1 MAFGFGFN
9 KQKVLSAAEKF
20 VQQGKLQNAI
30 AEYEKI
36 LKADAKDLTVA
47 NTVGDLYARLGESDK
62 AIECF
67 KSVGDA
73 YATQGFT
80 VKAIA
85 MYKKITKIR
94 TSLEGTIKLAELYTQ
109 QGLFNDARAQYLQVA
124 EEFLRSGELEQAVRI
139 FQKILEMDPENV
151 AMRVRLAEVYIRLG
165 KKNEA
170 WDIFSAAAESL
181 RSRGQLAGA
190 EEILQRMTSLDPGNG
205 NALLLR
211 GRNAIESG
219 EADAAIKYLE
229 KVTDLDTHPD
239 GLRDLLKAYLQV
251 GRTPDAAVVA
261 VKLLNVHNDAD
272 GLSAVADAMM
282 QGAQYSEALAFYS
295 EHCERMLAADS
306 AKVLQ
311 NLHSII
317 GHVRDNPQHLHML
330 LDLFQRAGEE
340 THVNEVHE
348 LLAHACVQSGELQQ
362 ARDLYQKLAA
372 AEPGNAL
379 HMQNY
384 EQVVSMMGDRTSSR
398 LITAEEGAVI
408 IDELDATASVID
420 QHYPDAIAVAIRS
433 ALTDADLFV
442 SYNMPGKAVVP
453 LLAVL
458 PQAPQDV
465 RLNQRLAALH
475 TRAERFGEA
484 AVCCRVLEAQ
494 YSAADY
500 PEEALRYGE
509 LALKYE
515 ERAAAGSK
523 SIAAPAISEPAPAVA
538 PWPTSPEVS
547 PTDPA
552 PVAAASEFE
561 ISAPEV
567 ASVDEFAVQ
576 STAPV
581 SPDEQVDLSDEWESD
596 LTVEAASDSE
606 AAPEAEQ
613 PVAKAPFEPVADAP
627 QNTATLAETIEEIR
641 FYLGHFMVDQ
651 ARSTFAKLEKLT
663 QSAAL
668 LANIRAEITA
678 ADAEAAKHQ
687 ATEEPEAEVEEVDTL
702 VETVP
707 TQPTHQA
714 EEVGVPEPAAG
725 LTAPGP
731 SDHDN
736 LQDVVSDLEA
746 SLPDGFLPETVAEE
760 VPTPAQL
767 HAETEPKAGLAEE
780 PSSAG
785 VLGEFVSDLE
795 ESLGDGFLAEAPAV
809 EYAEPAA
816 AKTPTPAVSTQVH
829 EFAAKPAVT
838 HAAAAA
844 ASVGGSLPVAPPIAV
859 TAAPAPSTIPPA
871 VPTAS
876 AAAPA
881 IQPAPVPSMPHI
893 PEPASAPAKFSA
905 AGVDL
910 AEMFGELKQDLEE
923 ETASTDD
930 DPETHYNLG
939 VAFREMG
946 LLDEAIGELQK
957 VCQAVDHGHSF
968 PNVMQTY
975 TWLAQCFLDKGVPE
989 AAIRWYEKALK
1000 LESLDQETRTALHYE
1015 LASSYEAAGD
1025 KTFALK
1031 YFMEVYGTN
1040 IDYRD
1045 VAERIKALK
1054 S

>member
-229 KVTDLDTHPD
+229 KVTDLDSHPD
-239 GLRDLLKAYLQV
+239 GLRDLLKAYLQL

-282 QGAQYSEALAFYS
+282 QSAQYAEALAFYS

-408 IDELDATASVID
+408 IDELEATASIID
-420 QHYPDAIAVAIRS
+420 QHYPDAIAVAVRS

-494 YSAADY
+494 FSAADY
-500 PEEALRYGE
+500 PDEALRYGE

-523 SIAAPAISEPAPAVA
+523 GGAAAVVSEPAAALPSWSV
-538 PWPTSPEVS
+538 SPEVKPDDS
-547 PTDPA
+547 VPA
-552 PVAAASEFE
+552 DTSKFE
-561 ISAPEV
+561 ISTPEV
-567 ASVDEFAVQ
+567 ASVEEFAVQ
-576 STAPV
+576 ATAPI
-581 SPDEQVDLSDEWESD
+581 STDEQVDISDEWESD
-596 LTVEAASDSE
+596 LTVEATSDAAATPGAEQPVPAASP
-606 AAPEAEQ
+606 APEAEI
-613 PVAKAPFEPVADAP
+613 P
-627 QNTATLAETIEEIR
+627 QNSSTVAETIEEIR

-651 ARSTFAKLEKLT
+651 ARSAFSKLEKLT

-678 ADAEAAKHQ
+678 AEAEAAKHQ
-687 ATEEPEAEVEEVDTL
+687 VSEQTEAEFEQVDTL
-702 VETVP
+702 VETTS
-707 TQPTHQA
+707 TQQTPRA
-714 EEVGVPEPAAG
+714 EEVAVPQFAAG
-725 LTAPGP
+725 LAVPAAA
-731 SDHDN
+731 DDN
-736 LQDVVSDLEA
+736 LQEMVSDLEA
-746 SLPDGFLPETVAEE
+746 SLGDGFLPETVAEE
-760 VPTPAQL
+760 AAAPPQL
-767 HAETEPKAGLAEE
+767 HAETEPRASLAEE

-795 ESLGDGFLAEAPAV
+795 ESLGDGFLAEAPAA
-809 EYAEPAA
+809 EYAVPAA
-816 AKTPTPAVSTQVH
+816 TMPPAH
-829 EFAAKPAVT
+829 ETAPESAAA

-844 ASVGGSLPVAPPIAV
+844 AAVGAALPVTPPIAL
-859 TAAPAPSTIPPA
+859 ASAPAPSFISPPA
-871 VPTAS
+871 PTAS

-881 IQPAPVPSMPHI
+881 VQAAPTPSAPHI
-893 PEPASAPAKFSA
+893 PEPVSAPAKFSA

-1025 KTFALK
+1025 KAFALK